1 MVNSNDNYIRVFH
14 IPDTVFNNQWDVN
27 VELVGTETAEIR
39 NGTQLMIRVKTGQRG
54 VRVESG
60 GWAWKWKN
68 KSRKIISSACVCA
81 FFPFFRPAC
90 VFTFGL
96 LQPFTEP
103 AVKCPGW
110 KVHGRACKLSLFDA
124 MCQFFLVHTLPQSNS
139 SFQWSRTAF
148 WVELTFTGTVNL

>member
-1 MVNSNDNYIRVFH
+1 MFLFRSPDGQVLMVNSNDNYIRVFH

-81 FFPFFRPAC
+81 FFSIFQAC
-90 VFTFGL
+90 LCLHFWSPSTLHWASCKMSRLKGAWPCLQAVTVWCHVSVLPCAYFT
-96 LQPFTEP
+96 P
-103 AVKCPGW
+103 V
-110 KVHGRACKLSLFDA
+110 
-124 MCQFFLVHTLPQSNS
+124 
-139 SFQWSRTAF
+139 
-148 WVELTFTGTVNL
+148 